1 MKQKISVWL
10 DGKEIAAANRKAR
23 KAKETRS
30 AFIGRL
36 IIEA

>member
-1 MKQKISVWL
+1 MKHKISVWL
-10 DGKEIAAANRKAR
+10 DDKELAAANRKSR
-23 KAKETRS
+23 KAPSRS